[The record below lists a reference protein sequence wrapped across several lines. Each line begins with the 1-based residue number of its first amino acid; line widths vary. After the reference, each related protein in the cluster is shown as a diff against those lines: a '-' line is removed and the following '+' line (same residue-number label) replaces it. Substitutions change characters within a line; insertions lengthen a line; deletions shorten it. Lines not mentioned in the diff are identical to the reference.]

1 MLDNEGYEITFRQ
14 WRRQR
19 RIEKRMKR
27 MEKGEPNIWSL
38 IFTRFIECMLVEVIL
53 SVIISALMVLNV
65 IPQTTGNVLALLGF
79 ALVGFA
85 LFIVLTGNSIFW
97 AIMNVKTFLKVS
109 LGGYSVLV
117 VLSVLLRIILSIS
130 AFSWVFMPFKF
141 FVFLGLHL
149 EASMAI
155 CHLIMI
161 ALNLALLVNVKL
173 DRMNELSMAQEEHE
187 EY

>member
-38 IFTRFIECMLVEVIL
+38 IFTRFIECLLVELVL
-53 SVIISALMVLNV
+53 SVIVSVLMVTNV
-65 IPQTTGNVLALLGF
+65 IPQTTGNILLLLGM
-79 ALVGFA
+79 ALIVFA
-85 LFIVLTGNSIFW
+85 LFTVLTGNSIFW
-97 AIMNVKTFLKVS
+97 AIMNVKIYLKVS
-109 LGGYSVLV
+109 LGGYFTLV
-117 VLSVLLRIILSIS
+117 VLSVLLRIILSTS

-155 CHLIMI
+155 CHLIML
-161 ALNLALLVNVKL
+161 ALNLAVLINVKF
-173 DRMNELSMAQEEHE
+173 DHMNELSMAEEDE
-187 EY
+187 D